1 MVCFRLFHFIVQRKI
16 SSEDIKINYV
26 MTNREPCHINVFC
39 AVHGIKAAVSWNIS
53 HGEGTVAQ
61 LQFPSLHTVPYFDEY
76 KGISGSV
83 LNVSRVNPEL
93 TYSCTAKT
101 RFSTASRSATPWE
114 YCQQGKISSENININ
129 YLITDEEACS
139 VNVFC
144 TVYGIRVPVSWNVT
158 HGVGAVSQLTF
169 PHIEYGT
176 SFNEENKNIYGAVLE
191 VHNADPELTYS
202 CTAATATNATSISVR
217 PWEYCQQ
224 GGTLRDRSYTI
235 ENTIRLVLAVCI
247 LLSGSLLCYCHINTE
262 LN

>member
-1 MVCFRLFHFIVQRKI
+1 MCVTENIAVLESGNVTAYGNDRYQGRLRISSQGSLIINDLRIRDTGRYRAVIRDDDMVCFRLFHFIVQRKI

-114 YCQQGKISSENININ
+114 YCQQGKYPQGP
-129 YLITDEEACS
+129 YLICNP
-139 VNVFC
+139 V
-144 TVYGIRVPVSWNVT
+144 GILPAR
-158 HGVGAVSQLTF
+158 
-169 PHIEYGT
+169 
-176 SFNEENKNIYGAVLE
+176 
-191 VHNADPELTYS
+191 
-202 CTAATATNATSISVR
+202 
-217 PWEYCQQ
+217 
-224 GGTLRDRSYTI
+224 
-235 ENTIRLVLAVCI
+235 
-247 LLSGSLLCYCHINTE
+247 
-262 LN
+262 

>member
-1 MVCFRLFHFIVQRKI
+1 
-16 SSEDIKINYV
+16 
-26 MTNREPCHINVFC
+26 MTSREPCHINVFC
-39 AVHGIKAAVSWNIS
+39 AVHGIIADVSWNIS
-53 HGEGTVAQ
+53 HGESTVAQ
-61 LQFPSLHTVPYFDEY
+61 LQFPLWRTVSDFDEY

-101 RFSTASRSATPWE
+101 RFSTASRSATPLE

-144 TVYGIRVPVSWNVT
+144 TVYGIPVPVSWSVT
-158 HGVGAVSQLTF
+158 HGVGAVNQLTF
-169 PHIEYGT
+169 PHRMYGT
-176 SFNEENKNIYGAVLE
+176 YFNELNKNIYGEVLE
-191 VHNADPELTYS
+191 VLNADPELTYS

-224 GGTLRDRSYTI
+224 GGTLRDRRYTI
-235 ENTIRLVLAVCI
+235 ENTIRLALAVCI
-247 LLSGSLLCYCHINTE
+247 LLSGSLLCYCHIKRQVN
-262 LN
+262 